1 MHSYTRNLGS
11 QASNS
16 TVAKDISA
24 DDETLKRYIGAL
36 KRIFVVE
43 EMGAWNPNLRSKS
56 AIRTTK
62 TRYFVAP
69 SIAVASLGVGPDDLI
84 NDLYVRFIFESM
96 CVRDLRVYADSLG
109 GLVYHYRDNTNLE
122 CDAVIHL
129 RNGSYG
135 LIEIKLVG
143 KILSMKE
150 RLILKNWRIEYI
162 PQR

>member
-1 MHSYTRNLGS
+1 
-11 QASNS
+11 
-16 TVAKDISA
+16 
-24 DDETLKRYIGAL
+24 
-36 KRIFVVE
+36 
-43 EMGAWNPNLRSKS
+43 
-56 AIRTTK
+56 
-62 TRYFVAP
+62 
-69 SIAVASLGVGPDDLI
+69 
-84 NDLYVRFIFESM
+84 M
-96 CVRDLRVYADSLG
+96 CVRDLRVNADSLG